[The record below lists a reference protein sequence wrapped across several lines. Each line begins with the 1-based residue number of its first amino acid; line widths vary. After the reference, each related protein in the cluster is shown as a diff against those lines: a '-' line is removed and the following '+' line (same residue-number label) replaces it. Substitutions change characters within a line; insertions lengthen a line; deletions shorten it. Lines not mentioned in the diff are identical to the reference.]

1 MKGKILGSRYK
12 VLSYIAEGGFGKT
25 FLAEDILLPQKDRCV
40 VKQLL
45 VSVETSQLMAVARR
59 LFKTE
64 AATLYSL
71 GHHQQIP
78 KLLAYF
84 EEDGKF
90 YLVQQYIEGQTLEAE
105 LATGEVWSED
115 RVIELL
121 KDGLSILEFI
131 HSKGIIHRD
140 LKPNNLIRR
149 HSDRK
154 LVLVDFGTVKK
165 VLQEQTSSEGLTVVV
180 GTKGYMSAEQAM
192 GKPLPISDLYAL
204 GIIAIQALTQVQPLE
219 LEEENGELVWQ
230 HLAKVDPRLA
240 KILTQM
246 TRYHFKDRYQSARA
260 ALQDLKSLCDA
271 RVKPH
276 STFTTERTLKSEDV
290 TFFTV
295 STSTKA
301 EPELAVTSVP
311 NHNLPNTIQPNLN
324 SDRDL
329 SPLAT
334 EISPDSVTVPQ
345 FEKRTSLR
353 GIAIALILIIIGGA
367 YLLMQQSQSNI
378 PTSKPSSTPRVN
390 QGEGFRRD
398 L

>member
-140 LKPNNLIRR
+140 LKPDNLIRR

-180 GTKGYMSAEQAM
+180 GTKGYMPAEQAM

-204 GIIAIQALTQVQPLE
+204 GTIAIQALTQVQPLE

-230 HLAKVDPRLA
+230 HLAKVDSRLA

-246 TRYHFKDRYQSARA
+246 TRYHFKDRYQSARS

-271 RVKPH
+271 RVTQAIA
-276 STFTTERTLKSEDV
+276 SVEGSLLSEDV
-290 TFFTV
+290 TVT
-295 STSTKA
+295 TSAQA
-301 EPELAVTSVP
+301 EPELAVTSVS
-311 NHNLPNTIQPNLN
+311 NYNLPNTDEPNLN

-334 EISPDSVTVPQ
+334 EINADSVTVPQ

-378 PTSKPSSTPRVN
+378 PTSKPSSTPRIN
-390 QGEGFRRD
+390 QGEGFRRN

>member
-12 VLSYIAEGGFGKT
+12 VLADIAKGGFGKT
-25 FLAEDILLPQKDRCV
+25 FLAEDIQLPQKDRCV

-59 LFKTE
+59 LFQTE
-64 AATLYSL
+64 ASTLHSL

-84 EEDGKF
+84 EEDEKF
-90 YLVQQYIEGQTLEAE
+90 YLVQQYIEGQTLKEE

-121 KDGLSILEFI
+121 KDGLEVLKFI

-140 LKPNNLIRR
+140 LKPDNLICRQ
-149 HSDRK
+149 SDRK
-154 LVLVDFGTVKK
+154 LVVVDFGTVKK

-180 GTKGYMSAEQAM
+180 GTKGYMPMEQAI
-192 GKPLPISDLYAL
+192 GKPVPISDLYAL
-204 GIIAIQALTQVQPLE
+204 GTIAIQALTQVEPLE
-219 LEEENGELVWQ
+219 LEEEDGELVWE
-230 HLAKVDPRLA
+230 HLASVDPRLA

-246 TRYHFKDRYQSARA
+246 TRYHHQDRYQSARE
-260 ALQDLKSLCDA
+260 ALQDLMNFCKAKNKSTKIAASL
-271 RVKPH
+271 
-276 STFTTERTLKSEDV
+276 STSEDIAYS
-290 TFFTV
+290 TTV
-295 STSTKA
+295 STSTHA
-301 EPELAVTSVP
+301 EPELAVRSVS
-311 NHNLPNTIQPNLN
+311 NYNLPNTIEQNPH
-324 SDRDL
+324 SVGEI

-334 EISPDSVTVPQ
+334 KISVDSITIPQ
-345 FEKRTSLR
+345 SEKRR
-353 GIAIALILIIIGGA
+353 VWGIAIALILIIIGGA
-367 YLLMQQSQSNI
+367 YLFMQQSSSDT
-378 PTSKPSSTPRVN
+378 PTPPEPNSTPRIN

>member
-12 VLSYIAEGGFGKT
+12 ILADIAEGGFGKT

-59 LFKTE
+59 LFQTE
-64 AATLYSL
+64 ASTLHSL

-84 EEDGKF
+84 EEDEKF
-90 YLVQQYIEGQTLEAE
+90 YLVQQYIEGQTLKEE

-121 KDGLSILEFI
+121 KDGLEVLKFI

-140 LKPNNLIRR
+140 LKPDNLIRR
-149 HSDRK
+149 QSDRK
-154 LVLVDFGTVKK
+154 LVVVDFGTVKK

-180 GTKGYMSAEQAM
+180 GTKGYMPMEQAI
-192 GKPLPISDLYAL
+192 GKPVPISDLYAL
-204 GIIAIQALTQVQPLE
+204 GTIAIQALTQVEPLE
-219 LEEENGELVWQ
+219 LEEENSELVWE
-230 HLAKVDPRLA
+230 HLASVDPWLA

-246 TRYHFKDRYQSARA
+246 TRYHHQDRYQSARE
-260 ALQDLKSLCDA
+260 ALQDLMNFCKAENKSTKIVASL
-271 RVKPH
+271 
-276 STFTTERTLKSEDV
+276 STGEDIAYS
-290 TFFTV
+290 TTV
-295 STSTKA
+295 STSTQA
-301 EPELAVTSVP
+301 EPELAVRSVS
-311 NHNLPNTIQPNLN
+311 NYNLPNTIEQNPHGVGEI
-324 SDRDL
+324 

-334 EISPDSVTVPQ
+334 KISVDSITIPQ
-345 FEKRTSLR
+345 SEKRR
-353 GIAIALILIIIGGA
+353 VWGIAIAFILIIIGGA
-367 YLLMQQSQSNI
+367 YLFMQQSSSDT
-378 PTSKPSSTPRVN
+378 PTPPEPNSTPRIN

>member
-64 AATLYSL
+64 AATLHSL

-121 KDGLSILEFI
+121 EDGLSILEFI

-140 LKPNNLIRR
+140 IKPNNLIRR

-165 VLQEQTSSEGLTVVV
+165 VLQEQTSTEGLTVVV
-180 GTKGYMSAEQAM
+180 GTKGYMPAEQAM
-192 GKPLPISDLYAL
+192 GKPIPISDLYAL
-204 GIIAIQALTQVQPLE
+204 GTIAIQALTQVQPLE
-219 LEEENGELVWQ
+219 LDEENGELVWQ

-246 TRYHFKDRYQSARA
+246 TRYHFKDRYQSARE

-271 RVKPH
+271 IKPEIVTVE
-276 STFTTERTLKSEDV
+276 SSLSSEDV
-290 TFFTV
+290 T
-295 STSTKA
+295 TSALA
-301 EPELAVTSVP
+301 EPELAVTSVS
-311 NHNLPNTIQPNLN
+311 NHNLPNTIEQNPN
-324 SDRDL
+324 SVGDL
-329 SPLAT
+329 SLAT
-334 EISPDSVTVPQ
+334 EISPDSVTVPL

-367 YLLMQQSQSNI
+367 YFLMQQSQSDI

>member
-12 VLSYIAEGGFGKT
+12 ILSYIAEGGFGKT

-64 AATLYSL
+64 AATLHSL

-84 EEDGKF
+84 EEDEKF
-90 YLVQQYIEGQTLEAE
+90 YLVQQYIEGQTLEEE

-121 KDGLSILEFI
+121 EDGLSILEFI

-140 LKPNNLIRR
+140 IKPNNLIRR

-165 VLQEQTSSEGLTVVV
+165 VLQEQTSEGLTVVV

-204 GIIAIQALTQVQPLE
+204 GTIAIQALTQVQPLD

-240 KILTQM
+240 KIITQM
-246 TRYHFKDRYQSARA
+246 TRYHFKDRYQSARS

-271 RVKPH
+271 IKPQAIA
-276 STFTTERTLKSEDV
+276 TLERS
-290 TFFTV
+290 FTV
-295 STSTKA
+295 TTSAPA
-301 EPELAVTSVP
+301 EPELAVTSVS
-311 NHNLPNTIQPNLN
+311 NYNLANTVEPNLN

-329 SPLAT
+329 SLAT
-334 EISPDSVTVPQ
+334 EISPDSITVPQ

-353 GIAIALILIIIGGA
+353 RMAIALILIIIGGA
-367 YLLMQQSQSNI
+367 YLLIQQSQSNI
-378 PTSKPSSTPRVN
+378 PTSKPSSTPRMN

>member
-12 VLSYIAEGGFGKT
+12 ILSYIAEGGFGKT

-64 AATLYSL
+64 AATLHRL

-84 EEDGKF
+84 EEDKKF

-105 LATGEVWSED
+105 LATGEVWSQE

-121 KDGLSILEFI
+121 EDGLSILEFI

-165 VLQEQTSSEGLTVVV
+165 VLQEQTSTEGLTVVV

-204 GIIAIQALTQVQPLE
+204 GTIAIQALTQVQPLE

-230 HLAKVDPRLA
+230 HLAQVDPRLA

-246 TRYHFKDRYQSARA
+246 TRYHFKDRYQSARS
-260 ALQDLKSLCDA
+260 ALQDLKSLCDE
-271 RVKPH
+271 RVKPQAIA
-276 STFTTERTLKSEDV
+276 TVTTS
-290 TFFTV
+290 
-295 STSTKA
+295 A
-301 EPELAVTSVP
+301 PGEPELAVTPLS
-311 NHNLPNTIQPNLN
+311 NYNLPNTVEQN
-324 SDRDL
+324 SHSDL
-329 SPLAT
+329 SSLAR
-334 EISPDSVTVPQ
+334 EMNSDSVTVPQ

-353 GIAIALILIIIGGA
+353 GMAIALILIIIGGA
-367 YLLMQQSQSNI
+367 YLLMQQSQSDI
-378 PTSKPSSTPRVN
+378 PTSEPSSTPRVN

>member
-1 MKGKILGSRYK
+1 VKGKILGSRYK

-64 AATLYSL
+64 AATLHSL

-149 HSDRK
+149 PGDRK

-165 VLQEQTSSEGLTVVV
+165 VLQEQTSSESLTVVV
-180 GTKGYMSAEQAM
+180 GTKGYMPAEQAM
-192 GKPLPISDLYAL
+192 GKPLPSSDLYAL
-204 GIIAIQALTQVQPLE
+204 GTIAIQALTQVQPLE

-240 KILTQM
+240 KIITQM
-246 TRYHFKDRYQSARA
+246 TRYHFKDRYQSARL

-271 RVKPH
+271 RVRPQAIA
-276 STFTTERTLKSEDV
+276 TVTTS
-290 TFFTV
+290 
-295 STSTKA
+295 A
-301 EPELAVTSVP
+301 PGEPELAVTSVS
-311 NHNLPNTIQPNLN
+311 NYNLANTIQPNLN

-329 SPLAT
+329 SLAT

-345 FEKRTSLR
+345 FEKKTSLR
-353 GIAIALILIIIGGA
+353 GMAIALILIIIGGV

-378 PTSKPSSTPRVN
+378 PTSKPSSTPRTN